1 VSRWLE
7 RVSTHARAFEAE
19 HLEMRDPAEIQLDEI
34 KAYGA
39 GRYDSTWVY
48 NALEVSSRLWMTS
61 EVDRRTLRA
70 TKRFITSVREACAPG
85 GPPPLVTSDEFK
97 YYEPVMR
104 RAFGPTVVYVQVH
117 NRYKRDRIVRTR
129 SRLVIGT
136 EWKFEAALD
145 RCEDSNRPNTSY
157 IERLNLFLRFACSY
171 LRRRTPARMRKP
183 QKLKDAI
190 DLLRCYYNFIRPH
203 SSLKFGPVTRTP
215 AMQAELT
222 TKPLSWREISGGC
235 RPRSLASSDGR
246 WRWDGEGSA
255 SGWGQPTTVNATC
268 AVPPRP
274 QLGHDHPD
282 QLVRELAGVSHNSQ
296 STQHLP
302 GG

>member
-1 VSRWLE
+1 MRKPHRVLDQVAALQTEGLPQAGIARIQRVSPSTVSRWLE

-104 RAFGPTVVYVQVH
+104 RAFGPTVVYVQVD

-157 IERLNLFLRFACSY
+157 IERLNLFIRFACSY

-183 QKLKDAI
+183 QKLRDAI

-222 TKPLSWREISGGC
+222 NKPLTWREIF
-235 RPRSLASSDGR
+235 R
-246 WRWDGEGSA
+246 W
-255 SGWGQPTTVNATC
+255 
-268 AVPPRP
+268 VPPPKPGLKRRKVA
-274 QLGHDHPD
+274 LGW
-282 QLVRELAGVSHNSQ
+282 
-296 STQHLP
+296 
-302 GG
+302 